1 MSGTVNKVILI
12 GHLGEEVKIHYF
24 DSENCVGRFTLAT
37 HETFHNK
44 KTNEKT
50 RLTEWHHIVVR
61 NKTAEN
67 CEKYLSKGDLVYVEG
82 KIRTREWQS
91 ENGSKTAVE
100 IHAHEVTF
108 LHTTK
113 QNSEIKNNPSLPD
126 TTNSGKPGLPF

>member
-24 DSENCVGRFTLAT
+24 DAENCVGRFTLAT
-37 HETFHNK
+37 HETFINK

-50 RLTEWHHIVVR
+50 RLTEWHHIVVK

-67 CEKYLSKGDLVYVEG
+67 CEKYLSKGDLVHVEG

-91 ENGSKTAVE
+91 ENGSKTVVE
-100 IHAHEVTF
+100 IHAQEVTF
-108 LHTTK
+108 LHTAK
-113 QNSEIKNNPSLPD
+113 QNSEIKKTDSPD
-126 TTNSGKPGLPF
+126 NESNKPGLPF

>member
-37 HETFHNK
+37 HETFINK

-50 RLTEWHHIVVR
+50 RLTEWHHIVVK

-91 ENGSKTAVE
+91 ENGSKTVVE
-100 IHAHEVTF
+100 IHAQEVTF
-108 LHTTK
+108 LNTAK
-113 QNSEIKNNPSLPD
+113 QNSETKIPKPLSNESD
-126 TTNSGKPGLPF
+126 SAKPGLPF